1 MGSRIGGRKA
11 RPGIAPG
18 PRPSCISDVLRLLA
32 RLVVVITVVRVTV
45 VVVVEH
51 GGLVERVLTGQ
62 CPLHLRLVQTTGPL
76 TDPIKV

>member
-32 RLVVVITVVRVTV
+32 RLVVVTTVVRVTV
-45 VVVVEH
+45 VVVVE
-51 GGLVERVLTGQ
+51 RILTDQ
-62 CPLHLRLVQTTGPL
+62 CPLHLRVVQTTGPL
-76 TDPIKV
+76 TDSING

>member
-1 MGSRIGGRKA
+1 M
-11 RPGIAPG
+11 
-18 PRPSCISDVLRLLA
+18 LRLLA

-62 CPLHLRLVQTTGPL
+62 CPLRLRLVQTTGPL
-76 TDPIKV
+76 TDPIRI